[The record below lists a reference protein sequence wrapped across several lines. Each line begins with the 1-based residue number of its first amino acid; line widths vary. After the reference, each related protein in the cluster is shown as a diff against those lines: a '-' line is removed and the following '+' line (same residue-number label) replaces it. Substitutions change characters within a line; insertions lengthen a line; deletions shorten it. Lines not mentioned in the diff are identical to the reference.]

1 MSSELTRQY
10 VLAFPASQMARRAKN
25 PSRSPTRNAAAQIIL
40 RRLVDAGFSVVPTE
54 PPPVS
59 DDVLLAGMQEVLKLR
74 AEVDRLQDAK
84 RRALQLADQ
93 RAREAT
99 ELRLEDE
106 RLRSRLAECD
116 RS

>member
-1 MSSELTRQY
+1 M
-10 VLAFPASQMARRAKN
+10 
-25 PSRSPTRNAAAQIIL
+25 